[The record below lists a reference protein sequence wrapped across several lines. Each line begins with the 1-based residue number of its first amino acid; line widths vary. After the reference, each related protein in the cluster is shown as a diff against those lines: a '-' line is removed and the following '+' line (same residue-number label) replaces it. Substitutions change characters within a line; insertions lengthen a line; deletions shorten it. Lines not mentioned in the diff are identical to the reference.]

1 MKKRIFFLISAVFLW
16 MSCSLDEHPVAND
29 DIAVK
34 DVDRDRVALEA
45 LELRQMFY
53 GSTAVKSADMGSLSV
68 VRLNVPVKSAST
80 YTPYVVNYPGGGYAI
95 LADDGFEVTPVVL
108 GDGGSFDP
116 QDLQDALNGMTGQSV
131 VDSDTTWSEWPGDD
145 EDVFDPEDA
154 LHGDEHIPYYPM
166 DILPYELPTDSDN
179 GFESGWQL
187 GPDDDGPNPYVDD
200 IADFFLY
207 PESPR
212 TDTIVTT
219 MPGVDPQPPVPC
231 PDSLKGKWLQMW
243 GVKPLLRTEWHQRY
257 PYNQYC
263 PVINGQH
270 ALAGCAP
277 IAAAQIGAYLAPP
290 GKSWDWTLITGAGD
304 EAEEAAA
311 EFIAHAGSVMKVDYG
326 LENSGASIWDAKRF
340 LRKSIGCA
348 GLSIRKCTDFDKFYS
363 RVTDR
368 LKHHLPVY
376 TRGNNSNGEGHAYV
390 IDGFVEQKKY
400 IDDFAMKLRSL
411 LHVNWGWKRGRGDD
425 PYYNW
430 NGWFLAEVLDSS
442 DKVGD
447 FDPDEPMWEYGSSED
462 TYDGAMKTLT
472 YRVPDWR

>member
-45 LELRQMFY
+45 LELRQIFY

-116 QDLQDALNGMTGQSV
+116 QDLQDALNGAS
-131 VDSDTTWSEWPGDD
+131 SPAAPPDTALTDGPGYEYDI
-145 EDVFDPEDA
+145 FDPEDA
-154 LHGDEHIPYYPM
+154 PHGDEHIPYYPM
-166 DILPYELPTDSDN
+166 DILPYEYGGGYVHAGGQVDSEDR
-179 GFESGWQL
+179 
-187 GPDDDGPNPYVDD
+187 PNPFINDL
-200 IADFFLY
+200 ADFFLDTRDR
-207 PESPR
+207 SPR
-212 TDTIVTT
+212 TDTVVTT
-219 MPGVDPQPPVPC
+219 IPGVDPQPPVPC

-243 GVKPLLRTEWHQRY
+243 GVKPLLRTEWHQHL
-257 PYNQYC
+257 PYNQFC
-263 PVINGQH
+263 PVIDDQH

-290 GKSWDWTLITGAGD
+290 GKSWDWTLITGTGD

-311 EFIAHAGSVMKVDYG
+311 EFIAHAGSVMDVDYG
-326 LENSGASIWDAKRF
+326 LKKSGASIWDAKRF
-340 LRKSIGCA
+340 LRKSIGCD

-376 TRGNNSNGEGHAYV
+376 TRGNNSNGVGHAYV

-400 IDDFAMKLRSL
+400 IDDFAMRLRSL
-411 LHVNWGWKRGRGDD
+411 LHVNWGWGADD
-425 PYYNW
+425 
-430 NGWFLAEVLDSS
+430 NGWFLAEVLNSKNKLD
-442 DKVGD
+442 D
-447 FDPDEPMWEYGSSED
+447 FDPDEPMLEYGTDED

>member
-1 MKKRIFFLISAVFLW
+1 MKKQIFFLISAVFLW

-45 LELRQMFY
+45 LELRQIFY

-270 ALAGCAP
+270 ALAGCVP
-277 IAAAQIGAYLAPP
+277 IAVAQIGACLAPP
-290 GKSWDWTLITGAGD
+290 DKSWDWEGMTGTGA
-304 EAEEAAA
+304 EADRLAA
-311 EFIAHAGSVMKVDYG
+311 EFISYAGKKVKADYG
-326 LENSGASIWDAKRF
+326 LEETGATDYQAKRF
-340 LRKSIGCA
+340 LKNQIGCE
-348 GLSIRKCTDFDKFYS
+348 GLSKRKCKDFDKFYD

-376 TRGNNSNGEGHAYV
+376 ISGCNSKKEGHAYV

-400 IDDFAMKLRSL
+400 IGDFSTRRRSL
-411 LHVNWGWKRGRGDD
+411 LHVNWGWHPSYGF
-425 PYYNW
+425 
-430 NGWFLAEVLDSS
+430 NGWFLADVLDSNEE
-442 DKVGD
+442 VTD
-447 FDPDEPMWEYGSSED
+447 FDENDPMYRYGSTEGM
-462 TYDGAMKTLT
+462 YDGRAITIT
-472 YRVPDWR
+472 YRVPWWMQ